1 MGSIIRNKKK
11 EEKTTPKNK
20 SVRELCKEAN
30 KQIVENAPALA
41 EALCK
46 RVLKDGSPNAMEK
59 LLQLAER
66 MKFGSDGEE
75 ETEAAESSFHR
86 NLLDLWESE
95 PEWTGETDEEA
106 AEAAS
111 INHELETWQSAW
123 AAEPE
128 SKETAAHDAAQDD
141 TAQNGAA
148 QNELGIRAAEPARQE
163 IEEPDPQGTR
173 SATEKPAGVVTPSG
187 FVVYQGAAAHAPT
200 ETKAVDNSR

>member
-1 MGSIIRNKKK
+1 MGSILRNKKK

-30 KQIVENAPALA
+30 RLIIENGPALA

-46 RVLKDGSPNAMEK
+46 RVLKDGSPSAMTK

-66 MKFGSDGEE
+66 MKFGPDGEE
-75 ETEAAESSFHR
+75 EQEPEESSFHR
-86 NLLDLWESE
+86 HLLDLWESE
-95 PEWTGETDEEA
+95 PEWTGETEEA

-111 INHELETWQSAW
+111 INHELETWQSAL

-128 SKETAAHDAAQDD
+128 SKEAAARDAAQDD

-163 IEEPDPQGTR
+163 TEEPDPQETR
-173 SATEKPAGVVTPSG
+173 SATAKPAGVVTPSG
-187 FVVYQGAAAHAPT
+187 FVVYQGAAAHAPK
-200 ETKAVDNSR
+200 ETKAVDHGR